1 MIQRVLLAVLA
12 AVLAAC
18 SSNVSDDAG
27 SESGL
32 TTVDGKAFELLV
44 GSSDKPMVINFWASW
59 CPPCRSE
66 MPLFVSAHSALGEEV
81 RFIGIASDD
90 TQAGAAGFIDEFDI
104 DFENYLDGPGEVK
117 GLYGGAGLPMTLFVD
132 AGGEVIDRH
141 YGIIDDAALAIGIDE
156 LLER

>member
-1 MIQRVLLAVLA
+1 MIKRVSLAVCLVVVA
-12 AVLAAC
+12 GC
-18 SSNVSDDAG
+18 SSNVSAEAG
-27 SESGL
+27 SESDL
-32 TTVDGKAFELLV
+32 TTVDGQAFQLLID
-44 GSSDKPMVINFWASW
+44 SSDKPMVVNFWASW

-90 TQAGAAGFIDEFDI
+90 TQDGAAGFIEEFGI
-104 DFENYLDGPGEVK
+104 EFENYLDGPGEVK

-132 AGGEVIDRH
+132 AGGEVVDRH

-156 LLER
+156 LLQR